1 MFSSPLPLPGLLK
14 LAACVAS
21 FALPGLLFSQAEMA
35 FVYGADVSALP
46 VHEAKG
52 AVYRNASGQAAD
64 ALFLLK
70 EAGMDCM
77 RLRLFVEPDGEG
89 IVTNDLEYTLQLAR
103 RIKAAGL
110 SLMLDI
116 HYSDTWADPSHQ
128 ITPAAWATLS
138 QEDLVSCVESY
149 TREVLERFV
158 NEGLSP
164 EYVQLG
170 NEITNGMLWPSGQ
183 VEFGE
188 PDEAAWDRLAALL
201 QAARNGFL
209 QAYGDAPLPVSIL
222 HIESTGNL
230 PRTRWYLENVINH
243 QLTYDA
249 VGFSYYPQWHGS
261 FTDLQQTLNLAAE
274 ITNKPVM
281 VVETACPWKQM
292 SDWDEEISLQHPFS
306 PENQKAFLEKI
317 FRVVRSVPENLGKGV
332 FWWYPEAIL
341 TEDLHVWLGGD
352 CALFDDEGRILP
364 AAAAGSQ

>member
-1 MFSSPLPLPGLLK
+1 MFPLSLPVQGLLK
-14 LAACVAS
+14 LAICVAS
-21 FALPGLLFSQAEMA
+21 LVLPCQLFSQAEMA

-52 AVYRNASGQAAD
+52 AVYRNASGQAED

-70 EAGMDCM
+70 EAGMDCL
-77 RLRLFVEPDGEG
+77 RLRLFVAPDGEG

-103 RIKAAGL
+103 RIKDAGF

-128 ITPAAWATLS
+128 ITPTAWSTLL
-138 QEDLVSCVESY
+138 QEDLVSRVESY
-149 TREVLERFV
+149 TREVLQRFIADGV
-158 NEGLSP
+158 SP

-170 NEITNGMLWPSGQ
+170 NEITNGMLWPSGK
-183 VEFGE
+183 VEFSE
-188 PDEAAWDRLAALL
+188 PDDAAWDRFAALL
-201 QAARNGFL
+201 QAARSGLL

-222 HIESTGNL
+222 HIECTGNL
-230 PRTRWYLENVINH
+230 PRTRWYLQNVLSH
-243 QLTYDA
+243 HLVYDA

-261 FTDLQQTLNLAAE
+261 FNDLQQTLNLAAE
-274 ITNKPVM
+274 LTHKPVM

-292 SDWDEEISLQHPFS
+292 SDWDEDVSLRRPFS
-306 PENQKAFLEKI
+306 PANQKAFLEEV

-341 TEDLHVWLGGD
+341 TEDLHVWLEGD

-364 AAAAGSQ
+364 AAAVVSE